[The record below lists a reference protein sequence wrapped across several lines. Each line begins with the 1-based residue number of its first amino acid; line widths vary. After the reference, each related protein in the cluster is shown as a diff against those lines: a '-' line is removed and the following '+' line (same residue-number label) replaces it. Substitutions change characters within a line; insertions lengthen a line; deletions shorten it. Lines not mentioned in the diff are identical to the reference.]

1 MASFITRVGAAAL
14 TAMFDLFE
22 RSNGE
27 PIIAEID
34 ANRRLTSRSDAQA
47 GGIQGGTTMAKP
59 TEANVV
65 ARPEAFRRAKA
76 RTPRWFSRPD
86 PVLSH
91 LRIALAG
98 ALLVA
103 GAAIAVAGVSTPKAG
118 ANVRVTVDTA
128 SAYLS
133 ADHLAG
139 GKYTDGVLQRCG
151 TDRRMQNE
159 PTLAIDPRNTTV
171 WASGANDYCTVP
183 TAGDAWAGFYRST
196 DSGARWVDSLL
207 PGYNG
212 DTSTEGTSSPLAQLV
227 AGGALAA
234 GDPVMSWDANGNLF
248 YMGNNFNRGVENG
261 VSGRT
266 RDNTGVIWVATY
278 APSNPGESSTDG
290 SKYVR
295 TVVLASNT
303 FGLGSFNDKT
313 NLAVD
318 PSTGNVYAAWSDF
331 HGSGCNEI
339 LFSRSTDHGATFSS
353 PLKISSGICGNQG
366 PSIAIGPSGQVYVG
380 WEASTGGALS
390 AAPGAVNGA
399 GFAAST
405 DFGDTFSN
413 AEIVVTYTPFVSE
426 QFSGNGA
433 RECGDTPFNCPTGF
447 TFPRFDLAGPYLAAD
462 NVHGTLVMAFQVAQS
477 SGQGQIESMFSTDGG
492 TTWSSPALLAPG
504 STGHQFYPFLA
515 ASGGRV
521 NAIWYDSQGDPN
533 YSATQ
538 APCNSA
544 TGQTSACLNVRYAES
559 TDGGKTWGSSIQ
571 VTSKPTNL
579 NYEQF
584 GGRLVPFFGDYITVA
599 AQGNIIGAAWT
610 DQRNTVGAADASG
623 DNDGADV
630 AGDPETGGTCTSS
643 LTACFDGTG
652 GLDQNIYAATI
663 KP

>member
-1 MASFITRVGAAAL
+1 M
-14 TAMFDLFE
+14 
-22 RSNGE
+22 
-27 PIIAEID
+27 
-34 ANRRLTSRSDAQA
+34 
-47 GGIQGGTTMAKP
+47 K
-59 TEANVV
+59 
-65 ARPEAFRRAKA
+65 
-76 RTPRWFSRPD
+76 TPCWFSRPNS
-86 PVLSH
+86 VLSH
-91 LRIALAG
+91 LRTTFAG
-98 ALLVA
+98 ALVIA
-103 GAAIAVAGVSTPKAG
+103 GAAMAFAASTPTAGV
-118 ANVRVTVDTA
+118 NVRVTVDTA
-128 SAYLS
+128 STYLS
-133 ADHLAG
+133 ADQLAG
-139 GKYTDGVLQRCG
+139 GTYTDGVVQRCG

-159 PTLAIDPRNTTV
+159 PTLAIDPRNTSV

-196 DSGARWVDSLL
+196 DSGGRWTDSLL
-207 PGYNG
+207 PGYKG
-212 DTSTEGTSSPLAQLV
+212 DTSTEGTSSPLHQLV

-234 GDPVMSWDANGNLF
+234 GDPVMSWDVQGDLF

-261 VSGRT
+261 VSGTT

-278 APSNPGESSTDG
+278 APSNPADPSTDG

-295 TVVLASNT
+295 TVVLATNT

-313 NLAVD
+313 SLAVD

-331 HGSGCNEI
+331 HGAGCNQI

-366 PSIAIGPSGQVYVG
+366 PSIVIGPSGQVYVG
-380 WEASTGGALS
+380 WEAFTGGAFG
-390 AAPGAVNGA
+390 ATPGAVIGA
-399 GFAAST
+399 AFTSST
-405 DFGDTFSN
+405 NFGETFSK
-413 AEIVVTYTPFVSE
+413 ARIVVTYTPFVSE
-426 QFSGNGA
+426 QFSDNGA
-433 RECGDTPFNCPTGF
+433 RECGDGPLACPTGF

-462 NVHGTLVMAFQVAQS
+462 NVNGTLVMAFQVAQS

-492 TTWSSPALLAPG
+492 STWSSPTRLAPS

-515 ASGGRV
+515 ASGGRI

-533 YSATQ
+533 YSA
-538 APCNSA
+538 ARPPCNSA
-544 TGQTSACLNVRYAES
+544 TGQTSACLNVRYGES

-571 VTSKPTNL
+571 VTDTPTNL

-599 AQGNIIGAAWT
+599 AQGDTIGAVWT

-643 LTACFDGTG
+643 FTTCFDGTG

-663 KP
+663 TP